1 MAAAGSDAAM
11 SAVYRWTA
19 HAGRPGALR
28 LTLDVRPVGPVRPT
42 GGDLGAWDL
51 PLPRLGLRAA
61 VPAGLD
67 TVTWFGA
74 GPGEAYP
81 DTRTAAR
88 VGRFSSDIDGL
99 QTPYLFPQENGSRAD
114 IRWARLTDRTGTT
127 GLRVSGPERFSLT
140 ARRWTSEDLDA
151 AAHPTDLV
159 PRDAIHLNLDAAQQG
174 IGSASCG
181 PGVLPEYRLSA
192 APATFVV
199 DFEVESAAEGR

>member
-1 MAAAGSDAAM
+1 MGNGPGGLSEYQRLFERYPRLQGGLVWEWIDHGI
-11 SAVYRWTA
+11 RRRTPD
-19 HAGRPGALR
+19 GREFFAY
-28 LTLDVRPVGPVRPT
+28 
-42 GGDLGAWDL
+42 GGDFDEVVHDGNFVAD
-51 PLPRLGLRAA
+51 GLVFPDRT
-61 VPAGLD
+61 PSPGLAEYKK
-67 TVTWFGA
+67 V
-74 GPGEAYP
+74 
-81 DTRTAAR
+81 
-88 VGRFSSDIDGL
+88 IDGL

-114 IRWARLTDRTGTT
+114 IRWARMTDRTGTT